1 MRILPMWF
9 TQYALRKMNREG
21 LPAIIY
27 MHPWEF
33 DVGQP
38 RLNLGFVQTKRHYY
52 NIDKNFQ
59 RLRKL
64 IKSGGWVPFKNILG
78 NTEFLK
84 QLA

>member
-9 TQYALRKMNREG
+9 TQYELRRMKGEG

-33 DVGQP
+33 DVEQP
-38 RLNLGFVQTKRHYY
+38 KLNLGFVQTKRHYY
-52 NIDKNFQ
+52 NIDKNIL
-59 RLRKL
+59 RLHKL
-64 IKSGGWVPFKNILG
+64 IKSGDWIPFKNILG

>member
-1 MRILPMWF
+1 M
-9 TQYALRKMNREG
+9 KGEG

-38 RLNLGFVQTKRHYY
+38 KLNLGFVQTKRHYY
-52 NIDKNFQ
+52 NIDKNIQ

-64 IKSGGWVPFKNILG
+64 IKTGEWVQFREFIRDSD
-78 NTEFLK
+78 FLK
-84 QLA
+84 TINLNNKDSFPITGQGR